1 MCGICGWLNTEFRID
16 ISTVRRMNNI
26 VRHRGP
32 DDEGY
37 AFISENN
44 VRLFRGQDSKDVVLP
59 LISESEAPEKAF
71 LAYGHRRLSILDLS
85 VKGHQP
91 MCSEDGRLCV
101 TFNGEIYNYIEL
113 RHELTEKGYVFH
125 SGSDTEVLLAA
136 YQEWDESCVEH
147 FNGMWGFAIWD
158 AVRKK
163 LFCSR
168 DRLGAKPF
176 YYYRNERNF
185 LFASEIK
192 QLCQNSIVPR
202 VMNDNVIMANV
213 MWGITDFS
221 DECWLKDIKVLQGG
235 YNIVLD
241 LACDDVFRIKN
252 CRVYKYWDI
261 DTSCEK
267 EETAIA
273 RALAVHKDAVKIRT
287 RSDVPIGIMLSG
299 GLDSSTVVADVSE
312 YFKETGRATSEIKTF
327 TSCYKEFQEGDESS
341 FAHEVNEHC
350 GTTENFIYPD
360 EQDTLSAWEK
370 MIWHKEGE
378 SGLSALGAFLLLREI
393 GKTGLK
399 VLING
404 QGSDETMFG
413 YERYY
418 AWYLKDVLSRQGVME
433 FIREWN
439 SAARNSRLSRVTLLA
454 YMAYFLCYHLRKFRN
469 EQRMR
474 TYVSPY
480 LLQIFRENDEARRFL
495 SFKNMA
501 ELQYNEL
508 RGTQLPQIL
517 HGDDRMYMAFSI
529 ESRVPFIDYRYIEEA
544 VKIPEYLK
552 IVDGYTKYP
561 IRKYVE
567 GRLPDT
573 VVWRKNKMGWPSP
586 RKRWIDRFDKKRI
599 EEMMDKSRSSKYF
612 DVSAIRGLWRKNP
625 YHYAIEQFLNVEIFM
640 RVFDAGAK

>member
-1 MCGICGWLNTEFRID
+1 MCGICGWLNTEFKID

-37 AFISENN
+37 AFMSEKN
-44 VRLFRGQDSKDVVLP
+44 VQLFRGQDSKDAVMP
-59 LISESEAPEKAF
+59 LISECEAPEKAF
-71 LAYGHRRLSILDLS
+71 LAFGHRRLSILDLS
-85 VKGHQP
+85 LKGHQP
-91 MCSEDGRLCV
+91 MCSEEGRLCV

-113 RHELTEKGYVFH
+113 RQELAEKGYVFH

-136 YQEWDESCVEH
+136 YREWNEDCVLH

-158 AVRKK
+158 EERQK

-176 YYYRNERNF
+176 YYFMDGRNF

-192 QLCQNSIVPR
+192 QLCQNPIVPR
-202 VMNDNVIMANV
+202 VMHDNIIMASV
-213 MWGITDFS
+213 MWGISDFS

-235 YNIVLD
+235 YNLILELD
-241 LACDDVFRIKN
+241 CTTLCKIKDYRI
-252 CRVYKYWDI
+252 YKYWDV
-261 DTSCEK
+261 DTSRRKNEA
-267 EETAIA
+267 AIA
-273 RALAVHKDAVKIRT
+273 RAMEFHKDAVRIRT

-299 GLDSSTVVADVSE
+299 GLDSSTLVADVSE
-312 YFKETGRATSEIKTF
+312 YFKETGRNASEIQTF
-327 TSCYKEFQEGDESS
+327 TSCYQDFREGDESS

-378 SGLSALGAFLLLREI
+378 SGLGALGAFLLLREI

-418 AWYLKDVLSRQGVME
+418 AWYLKDVLGRQGAMA

-439 SAARNSRLSRVTLLA
+439 SAARNSRLSCVTLMA

-474 TYVSPY
+474 AYASSH
-480 LLQIFRENDEARRFL
+480 LLKVFQENDEVRRVL

-561 IRKYVE
+561 IRKFVE

-586 RKRWIDRFDKKRI
+586 RKRWIDRFDKRQIGEILK
-599 EEMMDKSRSSKYF
+599 EPRSEKYF
-612 DVSAIRGLWRKNP
+612 NVSAVRKLWKKNP
-625 YHYAIEQFLNVEIFM
+625 YHYAMEQFLNVEIFM
-640 RVFDAGAK
+640 RLFDASVT